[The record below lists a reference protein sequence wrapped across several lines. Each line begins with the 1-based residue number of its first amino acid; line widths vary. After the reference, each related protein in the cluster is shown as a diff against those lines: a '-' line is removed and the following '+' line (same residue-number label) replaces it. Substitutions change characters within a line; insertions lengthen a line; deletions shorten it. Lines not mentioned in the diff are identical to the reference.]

1 MTGRYEPPTG
11 HDDET
16 RATPHEPPG
25 GPHGIRIVRAA
36 LVLLIVIVIGAVLLP
51 SATRGPRLPAASNT
65 AAHHGSTAPT
75 STTTTRPS
83 VTTTTLAPVPH
94 SSIKVLVAN
103 GTTTAHGASEVRTWL
118 TSHGFDTAA
127 FPPYNTTIS
136 ESVDAVYVV
145 GNGTRAMALEVAAA
159 LTLGPSVIV
168 STTATP
174 PVSTSTGADVVVV
187 LGNDLASRADAGTL
201 GHPPTPAS
209 NSTP

>member
-1 MTGRYEPPTG
+1 
-11 HDDET
+11 
-16 RATPHEPPG
+16 
-25 GPHGIRIVRAA
+25 
-36 LVLLIVIVIGAVLLP
+36 
-51 SATRGPRLPAASNT
+51 
-65 AAHHGSTAPT
+65 
-75 STTTTRPS
+75 
-83 VTTTTLAPVPH
+83 
-94 SSIKVLVAN
+94 
-103 GTTTAHGASEVRTWL
+103 
-118 TSHGFDTAA
+118 
-127 FPPYNTTIS
+127 
-136 ESVDAVYVV
+136 VYVV